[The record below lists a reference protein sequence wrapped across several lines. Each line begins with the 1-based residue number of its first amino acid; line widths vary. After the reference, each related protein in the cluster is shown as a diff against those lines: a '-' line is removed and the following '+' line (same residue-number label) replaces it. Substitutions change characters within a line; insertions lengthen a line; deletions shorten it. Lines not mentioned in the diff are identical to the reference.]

1 MKGNRPFSLR
11 RFNVSTEY
19 IQAAYDKVNQA
30 NLIMMQALDFS
41 YTEAWHE
48 NLQNIA
54 NGVLQVIDGQPNPE
68 IAQKIQALYD
78 QVDWDKF
85 SERERLQVLQ
95 LIFLEAERQDQLQAN
110 HQMTP
115 AGIAMLLTYFASRLL
130 QTRGQSKETPLKVFD
145 PTVGTGNL
153 LLMVQRGL
161 EEGGYQVASVG
172 YDNDDLLLAIADQAF
187 KFLDR
192 QAKFYYGDVLQN
204 LLLEP
209 VDLVVA
215 DLPVGYYP
223 LDEQAK
229 TFKAN
234 TMDQGT
240 PHAYA
245 HYLMIEQSL
254 KYMQEGAWGIF
265 LVPTQIL
272 QEDYSAQLVQAIA
285 QTGYFQAFLNL
296 PEGLFRQAKARK
308 SVLMVQKQGGGA
320 KQAENVLI
328 GDIPDLKD
336 QENMEKFIDSFSKW
350 SQDVL

>member
-1 MKGNRPFSLR
+1 M
-11 RFNVSTEY
+11 STEH
-19 IQAAYDKVNQA
+19 IQAAYDQLNQA
-30 NLIMMQALDFS
+30 NQVMMEALDFS

-54 NGVLQVIDGQPNPE
+54 NGVLQVVDGQPDAE
-68 IAQKIQALYD
+68 TAQKIQALYD
-78 QVDWDKF
+78 QIKWTDF
-85 SERERLQVLQ
+85 SASERLQVLQ

-115 AGIAMLLTYFASRLL
+115 PGIAILLTYFANRLL
-130 QTRGQSKETPLKVFD
+130 QTGGQAKQETLKLFD

-153 LLMVQRGL
+153 LLMLERGL
-161 EEGGYQVASVG
+161 EEAGYHVASAG
-172 YDNDDLLLAIADQAF
+172 YDNDDLLLAIADQSF
-187 KFLDR
+187 KFMDR
-192 QAKFYYGDVLQN
+192 TAQLYYGDVLQN

-223 LDEQAK
+223 LDERAK
-229 TFKAN
+229 AFKAN
-234 TMDQGT
+234 TMDQGS

-254 KYMQEGAWGIF
+254 NYMKEGAWGIF

-285 QTGYFQAFLNL
+285 QSGYFQAFLNL
-296 PEGLFRQAKARK
+296 PAGLFRQTKARK
-308 SVLMVQKQGGGA
+308 SVLLVQKQGPRA